1 MIPRMFC
8 GAKEIP
14 GLGRRFS
21 RSYSVPFVIG
31 LLELISQS
39 SLAIDHIIKTRQD
52 AGVAFFYFDFSAE
65 DEQTPVQILSCL
77 LKQLLLQ
84 LEGLPTPVKQLFDR
98 CVMRGQTPQVSDLQ
112 ELLLS
117 ITEEFDAIYL
127 VIDALDECKAGDC
140 RSEILS
146 AFQAFQVSMKLLVT
160 SRPHSDD
167 LNESLAHASQIKLRA
182 VESDI
187 REYVKKKLETRKIQK
202 IIGKDAKLKE
212 EIITSIVE
220 GAHGM

>member
-1 MIPRMFC
+1 VVQR
-8 GAKEIP
+8 G
-14 GLGRRFS
+14 S
-21 RSYSVPFVIG
+21 RGWEDDSRVRIQSFGSWSFTANFP
-31 LLELISQS
+31 S
-39 SLAIDHIIKTRQD
+39 SLAIDHIIKTREN

-84 LEGLPTPVKQLFDR
+84 LEGLPAPVKQLFDR

-117 ITEEFDAIYL
+117 ITEEFNAIYL

-187 REYVKKKLETRKIQK
+187 REYVKKKLETRKTQK